1 MFEGCTRYQEL
12 LSSLKAD
19 DHGFVHL
26 GNDGV
31 LRSFDASGNVI
42 DYRQLSPDQIR
53 DSINMYD
60 AIGTEERNHLE
71 NVYRG
76 VDGRQVPREKVL
88 NPDENV
94 GGQEDEPEQDQNHG
108 EDCPSPAHYDEHF
121 LGVRSAGL
129 RNATVT
135 KVHLVHEGFRNFFNN
150 FLDVHSIGYYRPEA
164 EFGVAVRCH
173 GEGHL
178 ISDVPPHFGYI

>member
-19 DHGFVHL
+19 DHGVVHL

-60 AIGTEERNHLE
+60 AI
-71 NVYRG
+71 
-76 VDGRQVPREKVL
+76 D
-88 NPDENV
+88 V

-150 FLDVHSIGYYRPEA
+150 FLDVHSIGDYRSEA